1 MKQLRRFSVPSFF
14 VTITHPAYSNKND
27 PDCRILP
34 NSMIHFPKSPPRST
48 IKYGISITEAVK
60 HVKWTMR
67 YKSNYTEMA
76 ISFSMRCSV
85 YLLGVTSALY
95 TPCTNI
101 LRSYNSAPNR
111 LCNTKHASN
120 YLYDNETF
128 ADYTFYVDKPPR
140 STLMTFDSDAGI
152 KSKCALHRRPK
163 ALSRET
169 NCNLC

>member
-48 IKYGISITEAVK
+48 IKYGISI
-60 HVKWTMR
+60 
-67 YKSNYTEMA
+67 
-76 ISFSMRCSV
+76 
-85 YLLGVTSALY
+85 
-95 TPCTNI
+95 
-101 LRSYNSAPNR
+101 

-152 KSKCALHRRPK
+152 KSKVCWVAATLPERSHPRRG
-163 ALSRET
+163 LRRG
-169 NCNLC
+169 L